1 MAEAPKLKPEIKR
14 VLLQK
19 YKENTSG
26 EITAL
31 NAVSSIFCDGIRSY
45 PGNTK
50 GVIQA
55 ILQLGSCLG
64 QWAESVEDRLEGH
77 PHPPGGGADLCCL
90 LPLSPHH
97 DYDSAGIIGD
107 DCHTENCPPTSHPH
121 PHLPGYPHPHP
132 DGHGPEPHPHPHPPG
147 HWYPQGE
154 CGQSPDINP
163 DFKYP
168 LAGVE
173 CLHPDAYEWVNGG
186 IVGTYCTKTHATP
199 DCLVPSRLPYA
210 NAGTIG
216 CGNPL
221 ELHWVDYYWPAR
233 NEWCNAGFTGHNCT
247 ECEDPLLMPHGGAT
261 ADCNVCRRGGV
272 ENYRPEFIEYNNA
285 GTKSDSCPTSYG
297 KPVCLIPTGDH
308 FDAYVNAGLVGTG
321 DPDTENYVDHYW
333 PARCEY
339 ANGGL
344 IGTGCAIG
352 GDEWLDALDMEVE
365 KGDCYIPFRSEYAN
379 SGLVGGSWKCD
390 TGTKPHGGEHL
401 FTPSWELDYSNSGA
415 LLIPELESSEEVFGG
430 VECWEP
436 TADEYTQCGFQSDH
450 CAGRDAAP
458 TCLLPGHEEY
468 QNGGVVAVFT
478 ESRLN
483 WWDHYLPECPQYDN
497 AGITG
502 TNCEPPED
510 CCDSSGNALPLV
522 PDLCHTHECWE
533 PQGECDYLNAGF
545 VSSRECNVC
554 EPCDNSPQTGEPVV
568 VVSDA
573 APVAPCE
580 GMLWFQP
587 TRLEMMIYYCDTD
600 TCQWVPAATTLG
612 GTGGAQAKISDTPPI
627 GAACGDLWHDSVRQ
641 EMRVFYDDGNT
652 RQWVPVSLAKAN
664 STETERAMRRELDS
678 LKNEIAELKL
688 ALAGTLPD

>member
-77 PHPPGGGADLCCL
+77 PHHPGGPGGGPGGGADLCCL
-90 LPLSPHH
+90 LPLSPHQ

-186 IVGTYCTKTHATP
+186 IVGTYCAKTHATP

-247 ECEDPLLMPHGGAT
+247 ECEDPLLMPHGGMT
-261 ADCNVCRRGGV
+261 ADCNTCRRGGV

-285 GTKSDSCPTSYG
+285 GTTGDNCPKAYA
-297 KPVCLIPTGDH
+297 KPTCLIPEGDPLCCY
-308 FDAYVNAGLVGTG
+308 DNSGLVGIG
-321 DPDTENYVDHYW
+321 DPDTDNYVDYFW
-333 PARCEY
+333 PSRCEY
-339 ANGGL
+339 ANAGL
-344 IGTGCAIG
+344 VGTGCAIG
-352 GDEWLDALDMEVE
+352 GDEWLDNLDLPVE
-365 KGDCYIPFRSEYAN
+365 KGQCYAPYLAEYNN
-379 SGLVGGSWKCD
+379 SGLMEGSWNCD
-390 TGTKPHGGEHL
+390 TNKKPNIGEHW
-401 FTPSWELDYSNSGA
+401 FNPHWGEEYSNSGA
-415 LLIPELESSEEVFGG
+415 LIVVINEDPIDGPEPDPDCCPEVGNPLPEL
-430 VECWEP
+430 
-436 TADEYTQCGFQSDH
+436 A
-450 CAGRDAAP
+450 
-458 TCLLPGHEEY
+458 
-468 QNGGVVAVFT
+468 
-478 ESRLN
+478 
-483 WWDHYLPECPQYDN
+483 
-497 AGITG
+497 
-502 TNCEPPED
+502 ED
-510 CCDSSGNALPLV
+510 
-522 PDLCHTHECWE
+522 CHTHDCWL
-533 PQGECDYLNAGF
+533 PASGEYVNAGF
-545 VSSRECNVC
+545 KTLRPCNICADC
-554 EPCDNSPQTGEPVV
+554 ENSPAHGYPVV
-568 VVSDA
+568 VVGDL
-573 APVAPCE
+573 PPMEPCE
-580 GMLWFQP
+580 GALWFQP
-587 TRLEMMIYYCDTD
+587 TRLEMMIYYCDAD
-600 TCQWVPAATTLG
+600 TCQWVPAATALG
-612 GTGGAQAKISDTPPI
+612 GTGGAQAKVSDTPPI